1 MAIAVVI
8 YLSEDGQPM
17 VGEIDAD
24 MVDPAELE
32 PIQTLEEAFE
42 AAETLILGEEAPPE
56 VEEDAFNA
64 ALAAPERDREME
76 D

>member
-32 PIQTLEEAFE
+32 PIQTLEEAFK

-64 ALAAPERDREME
+64 ALASPDDDME
-76 D
+76 G